1 MLETVLGIFTSG
13 GFGAITG
20 LIGGFMQK
28 REQRKILELENAH
41 AEKMMEHDISMQR
54 LENEQAVLLVE
65 KKIDLAQAEGEI
77 EVDVREAD
85 AFVESV
91 RQANKPT
98 GNPWLDGI
106 KTAMRPLI
114 TIVLLY
120 FSWDIY
126 NQLDNIIGG
135 LEALDPEKLEDLY
148 IYVIHAIIFLTITA
162 TTWWFAS
169 RGEKAVAAIKG
180 MIGK

>member
-13 GFGAITG
+13 GFGAVTG

-28 REQRKILELENAH
+28 REQRKILELENSH
-41 AEKMMEHDISMQR
+41 AEKMMEHDISMQK
-54 LENEQAVLLVE
+54 LENEQAILLVE

-77 EVDVREAD
+77 EVEVREAD

-91 RQANKPT
+91 RAAQQPT
-98 GNPWLDGI
+98 GNVFLDGV
-106 KTAMRPLI
+106 KTVMRPLI

-120 FSWDIY
+120 FAWDIY

-135 LEALDPEKLEDLY
+135 LEALDKGKLEDLY
-148 IYVIHAIIFLTITA
+148 IYVIHAIIFLAITA

>member
-28 REQRKILELENAH
+28 REQRKILELENQHERDMA
-41 AEKMMEHDISMQR
+41 AIDVQMQQM
-54 LENEQAVLLVE
+54 ENEQALLMVE

-77 EVDVREAD
+77 AVDLKDAD

-91 RQANKPT
+91 KHASKPT
-98 GNPWLDGI
+98 GNPILDGV
-106 KTAMRPLI
+106 KTVMRPLI

-120 FSWDIY
+120 FAWDIY
-126 NQLDNIIGG
+126 NQLDTIIGG
-135 LEALDPEKLEDLY
+135 LEALDKTKLEDLY
-148 IYVIHAIIFLTITA
+148 IYVIHSIIFLAITA